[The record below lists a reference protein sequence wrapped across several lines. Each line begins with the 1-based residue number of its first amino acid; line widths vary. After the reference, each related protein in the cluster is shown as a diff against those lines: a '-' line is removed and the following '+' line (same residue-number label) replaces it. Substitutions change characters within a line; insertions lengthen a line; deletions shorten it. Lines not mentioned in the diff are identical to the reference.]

1 MGLSVAIAG
10 GIVMVT
16 IMFIFLSIPNLVN
29 TIFSIG
35 EISSESSKADN
46 LASKTEISVEEMY
59 TKIGSPRL
67 NFTLNNEGS
76 TTLWDFTHFNVLIE
90 YTGAISGKKTQQLS
104 YFGQCLGAAPPI
116 GQWCIQSISNDVAD
130 PKLLNF
136 GETANIRTSLTEN
149 LASLTAIV
157 AVATDNGVTFNTSG
171 TPIETSIP
179 SPNSVNPKKWG
190 QFIPQASAGPTLQ
203 IGQLI
208 TLMTFDGVEVWSYDA
223 ANSDSM
229 ITSTSAAGGNANA
242 GMDQRTA
249 GYDIYR
255 GDQDAK
261 IVVKFREG
269 EITNNRLFIGFR
281 TGLNGLP
288 DTNNNL
294 LGAPA
299 ALSGVGLCINS
310 TSTTYQL
317 CRNDGDVNTNWE
329 STGITED
336 VLVHTAEVYS
346 ELGGTQWCLKIDT
359 YSPLCTA
366 VEIPAVATRMFMNV
380 NAETTDGT
388 TTVLNYYNVYTEIN
402 PP

>member
-67 NFTLNNEGS
+67 NFTLNNDGS
-76 TTLWDFTHFNVLIE
+76 TTLWDFKNFNVLIE

-104 YFGQCLGAAPPI
+104 YFGECLGAAPPV

-157 AVATDNGVTFNTSG
+157 AVATDSGVTFKTSG

-179 SPNSVNPKKWG
+179 SPNVANPKKWG
-190 QFIPQASAGPTLQ
+190 QFIPQTSGPPPTLL
-203 IGQLI
+203 IGQLV
-208 TLMTFDGVEVWSYDA
+208 TLMTFDGVEAWSYDG

-229 ITSTSAAGGNANA
+229 IASTSAAGGNNNA

-249 GYDIYR
+249 GYNIYR

-261 IVVKFREG
+261 IFVKFKAG
-269 EITNNRLFIGFR
+269 EITNQRMFIGFR
-281 TGLNGLP
+281 TGINGLP
-288 DTNNNL
+288 NAADNL
-294 LGAPA
+294 LNG
-299 ALSGVGLCINS
+299 LSGVGLCINT
-310 TSTTYQL
+310 TSTIYQL
-317 CRNDGDVNTNWE
+317 CRNDGDANTNWE

-336 VLVHTAEVYS
+336 VLVHTVEVYS
-346 ELGGTQWCLKIDT
+346 ELGGTQWCLKMDT
-359 YSPLCTA
+359 YSPLCTTA
-366 VEIPAVATRMFMNV
+366 EIPAAATLMYMNV
-380 NAETTDGT
+380 NAETSDATS
-388 TTVLNYYNVYTEIN
+388 TVLNYYNVYTEIN

>member
-29 TIFSIG
+29 TIFSVG
-35 EISSESSKADN
+35 EVTSQNSKVND
-46 LASKTEISVEEMY
+46 LVSKTEINVKEMY

-67 NFTLNNEGS
+67 NFTLNNDGS
-76 TTLWDFTHFNVLIE
+76 TTLWDFNNFNVLIE

-104 YFGQCLGAAPPI
+104 YFGECLGAAPPV

-136 GETANIRTSLTEN
+136 GETANIRTSLNEN

-157 AVATDNGVTFNTSG
+157 AVATDNGVTFKTSG
-171 TPIETSIP
+171 TSIETSIP
-179 SPNSVNPKKWG
+179 SPNVANPKKWG
-190 QFIPQASAGPTLQ
+190 QFIPQASAGPTLLL
-203 IGQLI
+203 GQLSASMI
-208 TLMTFDGVEVWSYDA
+208 FDGAEAFSYDA

-229 ITSTSAAGGNANA
+229 ITSTSAAGGFNNA
-242 GMDQRTA
+242 GMDQRA
-249 GYDIYR
+249 ANFDIYR

-261 IVVKFREG
+261 IVVKFRAG

-281 TGLNGLP
+281 SGVNGLP
-288 DTNNNL
+288 FSADNL
-294 LGAPA
+294 LNG
-299 ALSGVGLCINS
+299 LSGVGLCINA

-317 CRNDGDVNTNWE
+317 CRNDGDANTNWE

-336 VLVHTAEVYS
+336 VLVHTVEVYS
-346 ELGGTQWCLKIDT
+346 ELGGTQWCTKMDT
-359 YSPLCTA
+359 YSPLCTTA
-366 VEIPAVATRMFMNV
+366 EIPAAATLMYMNV
-380 NAETTDGT
+380 NAETSDATS
-388 TTVLNYYNVYTEIN
+388 TVLNYYNVYTEIN